1 MLPYAWRLA
10 IGVARTLLAMSCLAL
25 FILFG
30 KGPVPWGLA
39 PLAAF
44 LIYSAAALWR
54 STHASGEPLAIL
66 FIDAAAL
73 GVWIAFTAG
82 AAYGGPLWFAASSA
96 AYMFVLAIA
105 VLNHQIMELA
115 TVVIALIAV
124 IFAVP
129 HPAAVALRP
138 MILWGAAFSLVLAA
152 YKQHLEARLS
162 RAARQSVL
170 FRYEG
175 QRAREEER
183 QRIAADFHDG
193 PLQSFISF
201 QMRLEILRKMLA
213 KDVAA
218 AMDELRQ
225 LQELCRAQVSE
236 LRAFVRSMR
245 PADVDGAGL
254 GASISRMVEQ
264 FQRDTGIAASFLSSD
279 TVEPLETE
287 VALEL
292 LQIVREAL
300 NNVHKHAR
308 ATRVAVAMT
317 KRGDSIEITV
327 DDNGS
332 GFPFSGC
339 YTLDELDL
347 LRLGPVSIRRRVRAL
362 GAEMQL
368 ESRPGQ
374 GAGLKV
380 RVPVHSQAAADD
392 RR

>member
-10 IGVARTLLAMSCLAL
+10 ISGARAALGVACLAL
-25 FILFG
+25 FILYG
-30 KGPVPWGLA
+30 KGAVSWGLA
-39 PLAAF
+39 PLLLF
-44 LIYSAAALWR
+44 LLYSLAALWR
-54 STHASGEPLAIL
+54 STQSSGEPLLAL
-66 FIDAAAL
+66 FIDT
-73 GVWIAFTAG
+73 IAFCLWLG
-82 AAYGGPLWFAASSA
+82 FSGGKAYGGWLWLTASAA
-96 AYMFVLAIA
+96 AYMFLVATA
-105 VLNHQIMELA
+105 VLNHQWAEVS
-115 TVVIALIAV
+115 TVSAFIVAIASAL
-124 IFAVP
+124 P
-129 HPAAVALRP
+129 YPSLGMLRP
-138 MILWGAAFSLVLAA
+138 ILLWGGVIGIILSL
-152 YKQHLEARLS
+152 YKRHLEERLS

-175 QRAREEER
+175 QRAREDER

-213 KDVAA
+213 KDVSAA
-218 AMDELRQ
+218 TDELRQ
-225 LQELCRAQVSE
+225 LQELCRAQVGE

-264 FQRDTGIAASFLSSD
+264 FQKDTGVAASFLSGD
-279 TVEPLETE
+279 GIEPLETE
-287 VALEL
+287 IALEL

-308 ATRVAVAMT
+308 ATRVAVALT
-317 KRGDSIEITV
+317 KRGDCVEVAV
-327 DDNGS
+327 DDNGG
-332 GFPFSGC
+332 GFPFSGS

-362 GAEMQL
+362 GGDLML

-380 RVPVHSQAAADD
+380 RIAAHA
-392 RR
+392 

>member
-10 IGVARTLLAMSCLAL
+10 IGVARTVLAASCLAL
-25 FILFG
+25 FVLFG
-30 KGPVPWGLA
+30 KGSASWGIA
-39 PLAAF
+39 PLVAF
-44 LIYSAAALWR
+44 LIYSVAVLWR
-54 STHASGEPLAIL
+54 SAHASGEPLAIL
-66 FIDAAAL
+66 FIDTAAL
-73 GVWIAFTAG
+73 GVWIAFSG
-82 AAYGGPLWFAASSA
+82 SKAYGGPLWFLVSAA
-96 AYMFVLAIA
+96 AYMFLLSTAL
-105 VLNHQIMELA
+105 LNHQSVELS
-115 TVVIALIAV
+115 TVLIALIAMM
-124 IFAVP
+124 FAVP
-129 HPAAVALRP
+129 YPAVVALRP
-138 MILWGAAFSLVLAA
+138 IILWGGAFSLILAA
-152 YKQHLEARLS
+152 YKQHLEGRLS
-162 RAARQSVL
+162 RAQRQSVL

-175 QRAREEER
+175 QRAREDER

-201 QMRLEILRKMLA
+201 QMRLEILRKMLS
-213 KDVAA
+213 KDVSA

-254 GASISRMVEQ
+254 GASVSRMVEQ

-279 TVEPLETE
+279 TIEPLETE

-308 ATRVAVAMT
+308 ATRVAVAMA
-317 KRGDSIEITV
+317 KRGDAIEITI

-347 LRLGPVSIRRRVRAL
+347 IRLGPVSIRRRVRAL

-380 RVPVHSQAAADD
+380 RVPVHSQAAADE

>member
-10 IGVARTLLAMSCLAL
+10 ISGTRAALGLACLTL
-25 FILFG
+25 FILYA
-30 KGPVPWGLA
+30 KGAVSWGFA
-39 PLAAF
+39 PLILF
-44 LIYSAAALWR
+44 LLYSLAALWR
-54 STHASGEPLAIL
+54 STQSSGEPLLAL
-66 FIDAAAL
+66 FIDTVAFCLWL
-73 GVWIAFTAG
+73 GFSG
-82 AAYGGPLWFAASSA
+82 GKAYGGWLWVSVSAA
-96 AYMFVLAIA
+96 AYMFLLSTA
-105 VLNHQIMELA
+105 VLNHQWVEVS
-115 TVVIALIAV
+115 TVAAFVV
-124 IFAVP
+124 
-129 HPAAVALRP
+129 AVASALPYPSLGMLRP
-138 MILWGAAFSLVLAA
+138 IILWGGVICVILALH
-152 YKQHLEARLS
+152 KRHLEDRLS

-175 QRAREEER
+175 QRAREDER

-213 KDVAA
+213 KDVSAA
-218 AMDELRQ
+218 VDELRQ
-225 LQELCRAQVSE
+225 LQELCRAQVGE

-264 FQRDTGIAASFLSSD
+264 FQKDTGVAASFLSGDSI
-279 TVEPLETE
+279 EPLETE

-308 ATRVAVAMT
+308 ATRVAVALA
-317 KRGDSIEITV
+317 KRGDCLEVAV
-327 DDNGS
+327 DDNGG
-332 GFPFSGC
+332 GFPFSGS

-362 GAEMQL
+362 GGDLML

-380 RVPVHSQAAADD
+380 RIAAHA
-392 RR
+392 